1 MKKILLGLVVLALSG
16 AAFAEPAKERGA
28 YLGAGFAA
36 TMFDD
41 DGAFAGLD
49 FDDSDS
55 GVGLFGGYK
64 FLRYFAVEARYN
76 NFGTFALEGLG
87 VDVTSLSVHAVGI
100 IPFGT
105 SGWELFG
112 QLGLGTVTF
121 DLGMGSEEDEG
132 VGSAGLGVR
141 FSWSGNFAV
150 AAQLDA
156 YAYEDTSLGTA
167 YDVGVTS
174 SMISFQYIF

>member
-1 MKKILLGLVVLALSG
+1 MRNILLGLVVLALSG
-16 AAFAEPAKERGA
+16 MAFAEPTKERGA
-28 YLGAGFAA
+28 YIGAGFAA
-36 TMFDD
+36 TSFDD

-55 GVGLFGGYK
+55 GYGVFGGYK
-64 FLRYFAVEARYN
+64 FLKYFAVEARYN
-76 NFGTFALEGLG
+76 DFGTFTLEGLG
-87 VDVTSLSVHAVGI
+87 VDVSSLSIHAVGI

-112 QLGLGTVTF
+112 QLGLGTATF
-121 DLGMGSEEDEG
+121 DLGMGSEEDED
-132 VGSAGLGVR
+132 VGAAGLGVR
-141 FSWSGNFAV
+141 YSWSGKFAI

-156 YAYEDTSLGTA
+156 YAYEDTSLGTS

-174 SMISFQYIF
+174 TMISFQYIF